1 VRLVLTIEDILDRFD
16 SYRVGVVLV
25 EDLVLLPERTAALE
39 AAVRAAADEARATL
53 GETALAEVPE
63 LRAWREAYKAFGVKR
78 TSYRSSVERL
88 LKRVVQGEELPRVNT
103 LVDMYNAV
111 SVRYR
116 MPVGADDLAK
126 VVSPLAFRYARVGD
140 TFVRLGDET
149 QTPDPP
155 VPGEVVYTDAEKCL
169 CRRWNW
175 AQDARSAIGAQTTRA
190 VLTVQALAAE
200 PAGQVRQ
207 VRRAG
212 DIGRVEEATLALCG
226 LLAEHCGAR
235 TAWAVADRERP
246 SVSIALD

>member
-1 VRLVLTIEDILDRFD
+1 VLSIEDILDRFD
-16 SYRVGVVLV
+16 SYQVGVVLA
-25 EDLVLLPERTAALE
+25 EDLVLLPERSAALE
-39 AAVRAAADEARATL
+39 AVVRAVADEARATL

-63 LRAWREAYKAFGVKR
+63 LRAWREAYKAFGVKK
-78 TSYRSSVERL
+78 TSYRSSAERL

-103 LVDMYNAV
+103 LVDVYNAV

-126 VVSPLAFRYARVGD
+126 VVSPLAFRYARAGD

-155 VPGEVVYTDAEKCL
+155 APGEVVYADAKKCL

-200 PAGQVRQ
+200 PAGRVGH
-207 VRRAG
+207 AG
-212 DIGRVEEATLALCG
+212 DAGRVEAATRALCG

-246 SVSIALD
+246 SVSVALD